1 MNTPTHLPYS
11 DLEEG
16 INVRLHVAASAL
28 AAAAAVVMIVLG
40 IKNGADLRQIVSGAV
55 FALSASLLYFAS
67 STYHHARDPVRR
79 ARLKVFDHCAIY
91 LLIAGTY
98 TPFTLVAMQ
107 GSSRGIIW
115 FSVIWALAA
124 AGIVFKLF
132 FTGRFVLVST
142 LIYVAMGWLVVV
154 DFKSAAS
161 LIDPFSFKWLLAG
174 GVSYTV
180 GAVIYLMK
188 KLPYTHAIWHFF
200 IVLANAC
207 HFVAVWP
214 MVTLPR

>member
-67 STYHHARDPVRR
+67 STYHHARHPVRR
-79 ARLKVFDHCAIY
+79 ARLKIFDHCAIY

-98 TPFTLVAMQ
+98 TPFTLIAMQ

>member
-28 AAAAAVVMIVLG
+28 AAAAAVLMIVLG

-67 STYHHARDPVRR
+67 SSYHHARDAVRR

-98 TPFTLVAMQ
+98 TPFTLVAME

-115 FSVIWALAA
+115 FSVIWVLAA

-154 DFKSAAS
+154 DFKSAVS
-161 LIDPFSFKWLLAG
+161 LIDPFSFKWMLAG
-174 GVSYTV
+174 GVGYTV